1 MKHVLETKP
10 QALTNGETNDDVKA
24 SPYPCEGTLS
34 DLTASEAALYAES
47 NKLSMAFFAERMDFK
62 SFVLV
67 LDATGLVR
75 PMKQQ
80 SWKKSKEALASLVT
94 SGDSSGFVRSQLVVS
109 GLSGVLI
116 HDIETSARPQVS
128 VRTLVKDY
136 VCGKVHVH
144 LLAPGLLQEQA
155 SDLSSR

>member
-10 QALTNGETNDDVKA
+10 QALTKAETNDDVTA
-24 SPYPCEGTLS
+24 SPYPREGTLS
-34 DLTASEAALYAES
+34 DLTASEAALYEEAD
-47 NKLSMAFFAERMDFK
+47 KRSMALFAGRVDFK

-67 LDATGLVR
+67 LDAAGLVR

-80 SWKKSKEALASLVT
+80 SWKKSKEALASHVT

-116 HDIETSARPQVS
+116 HDIETCGRPQVS
-128 VRTLVKDY
+128 VRTLVKNY
-136 VCGKVHVH
+136 VCDKVHVH
-144 LLAPGLLQEQA
+144 LLAPSVLHERA
-155 SDLSSR
+155 PDLSSR

>member
-1 MKHVLETKP
+1 MKHVPEAEP
-10 QALTNGETNDDVKA
+10 QALTKAETNDEVTA
-24 SPYPCEGTLS
+24 SPYPREGTLI
-34 DLTASEAALYAES
+34 DLTASEAVLYAEA
-47 NKLSMAFFAERMDFK
+47 NKRSMAFFAEREDFK

-67 LDATGLVR
+67 LDAVGLVR

-80 SWKKSKEALASLVT
+80 SWKKSKEALAFLIT
-94 SGDSSGFVRSQLVVS
+94 SGDSSGFVRSQLLVS

-116 HDIETSARPQVS
+116 HDIETIGRPQVS

-144 LLAPGLLQEQA
+144 LLAPSVLHEQI
-155 SDLSSR
+155 